1 VGQEV
6 EETTPVSADIAM
18 EGIYFGEGPRWHDG
32 RLWFSDFYGHC
43 VHAVTADG
51 RDEVMLRI
59 DGLPSGLGWL
69 PDGRLLVV
77 SMLDHLV
84 LRQDHDGTVAVH
96 ADVSR
101 YSRHRSNDMLVD
113 GLGRAYVGN
122 FGFDLEAPPPEYPTT
137 SLSRVDA
144 DGSVSEAAG
153 GLLFP
158 NGMALTP
165 DGRTL
170 IVAETF
176 GARLTAFDVGPDGTL
191 SGRRVWADLGIFPD
205 GICLDAEGAIW
216 VAAATEPRCVRIR
229 EGGEIVAEIRTSQ
242 NCYACVLG
250 DPDRRTLYALT
261 APHPAPGRAAA
272 EPRGRVEKARVS
284 VPGVGLP

>member
-1 VGQEV
+1 VDQEV
-6 EETTPVSADIAM
+6 EDTTPMSADIAM

-96 ADVSR
+96 ADLSA

-113 GLGRAYVGN
+113 GWGRAYVGN
-122 FGFDLEAPPPEYPTT
+122 FGFDLEAPPPQDLTT
-137 SLSRVDA
+137 SLSRVDP

-153 GLLFP
+153 ALLFP

-170 IVAETF
+170 IVAETV

-191 SGRRVWADLGIFPD
+191 SERRVWADLGIFPD

-216 VAAATEPRCVRIR
+216 AAAAAEPRCVRIR
-229 EGGEIVAEIRTSQ
+229 EGGEIVAEVRTSQ
-242 NCYACVLG
+242 NCYACMLG
-250 DPDRRTLYALT
+250 DPDRRTLYAMT
-261 APHPAPGRAAA
+261 APDSAAGPAAA
-272 EPRGRVEKARVS
+272 EPRGRVERARVS
-284 VPGVGLP
+284 IPGAGLP